1 MNGGSVT
8 VVPDRFVLV
17 DFDAALI
24 ASVARE
30 WVARLGLDDVAVVVR
45 VDESTVLARVD
56 VQVGEGIEVRAGSG
70 AFEDTRRLRRQSE
83 EVTRFALAR
92 ALLRARD
99 RLRGGFA
106 LAPPDADLTHAQRSA
121 WSCSLAGRLSRLDLA
136 VPERRWRY
144 DFRNRHG
151 FTDAADR
158 AFDRIWASDALEW
171 AELVAL
177 SDSASARCRSA

>member
-1 MNGGSVT
+1 MSGGSVT

-17 DFDAALI
+17 DFDAALV

-56 VQVGEGIEVRAGSG
+56 VAVGEGIEVRAGSG
-70 AFEDTRRLRRQSE
+70 ALEDMRRPRRQSE
-83 EVTRFALAR
+83 AATHLALAQ
-92 ALLRARD
+92 ALLRGRD
-99 RLRGGFA
+99 RLRGGFD
-106 LAPPDADLTHAQRSA
+106 LAPPDAELTHAQRSA
-121 WSCSLAGRLSRLDLA
+121 WSCSLAGRLDRLGLA

-171 AELVAL
+171 AELMAL
-177 SDSASARCRSA
+177 SDSTRAQCSSA